1 MIMIWPGN
9 IESGKP
15 LDFAS
20 FSESTQSQAVSP
32 SVGKANYVIENGI
45 FLPTPEQS
53 LATKPISHR
62 TSPYHST
69 LDFIQEIHLNSII
82 ISSTTTKNHLHEFS
96 IRNLERWGEWR
107 IGIVDGME
115 FIYFFQLFIDR
126 GVSIGCVSVWG
137 VNINHLVF
145 SQKITYCLDTCPN
158 ISII

>member
-1 MIMIWPGN
+1 MIGVSTRPGN

-45 FLPTPEQS
+45 LLPTPEQS

-62 TSPYHST
+62 TSPYYST

-82 ISSTTTKNHLHEFS
+82 ISSTTTKIHLHEFS
-96 IRNLERWGEWR
+96 IRNLER
-107 IGIVDGME
+107 
-115 FIYFFQLFIDR
+115 
-126 GVSIGCVSVWG
+126 
-137 VNINHLVF
+137 
-145 SQKITYCLDTCPN
+145 
-158 ISII
+158 